1 MPSPDVPA
9 TQAYSKNLLH
19 DEGHGFVLR
28 CKLSTSFA
36 QVTMVLSRQEIVHCH
51 FFQMCPRCFAG
62 SPAALTYE
70 EDGKALYG
78 VPGPGA
84 YVAPSAFR

>member
-1 MPSPDVPA
+1 MPSPDFPA

-19 DEGHGFVLR
+19 DEGQDFVL
-28 CKLSTSFA
+28 CWKCVHKYSCA
-36 QVTMVLSRQEIVHCH
+36 QVSTAQEIGH
-51 FFQMCPRCFAG
+51 FHSFEIYPRCFSG
-62 SPAALTYE
+62 SPAALAQE